1 MKVCVRFYL
10 TSLES
15 SRSFFSFSLLSV
27 GKEQIVWE
35 AGASY
40 HTLYSSEYFSDVT
53 NVPVDRKNTLVL
65 KTAFLHL
72 HAVFFSKFVAVS
84 V

>member
-53 NVPVDRKNTLVL
+53 NVPVDRKNTLSYTCML
-65 KTAFLHL
+65 
-72 HAVFFSKFVAVS
+72 FFTKFVAVS